1 MSDKKDDNKI
11 IKHLELK
18 KIKELVEAGYGFSLN
33 VKTRHRDG
41 IYALKVFSQLARNR
55 RHTYLSIAD
64 AVKKTHATILYHYNS
79 FHTIE
84 PYDLKI
90 YNNCLEVI
98 NDPSFGFNTTYD
110 AVVIKEKDQEIKK
123 LQKTVLE
130 LEHELREFKSNKK
143 FLQMFDGWSEDQKND
158 FIEYRLKPYSKLI
171 NVKNENR

>member
-1 MSDKKDDNKI
+1 M
-11 IKHLELK
+11 
-18 KIKELVEAGYGFSLN
+18 
-33 VKTRHRDG
+33 
-41 IYALKVFSQLARNR
+41 
-55 RHTYLSIAD
+55 
-64 AVKKTHATILYHYNS
+64 
-79 FHTIE
+79 
-84 PYDLKI
+84 
-90 YNNCLEVI
+90 I

-171 NVKNENR
+171 TS

>member
-1 MSDKKDDNKI
+1 MSHKKDDNKI

-64 AVKKTHATILYHYNS
+64 SVKKTHATILYHYNS

-110 AVVIKEKDQEIKK
+110 AVVIKEKDQEIKN

-130 LEHELREFKSNKK
+130 LQHELREFESNKK

-171 NVKNENR
+171 TVKNE

>member
-1 MSDKKDDNKI
+1 MSDKKFDDNKI

-171 NVKNENR
+171 NVKNK

>member
-1 MSDKKDDNKI
+1 MSDKKFDDNKI

-64 AVKKTHATILYHYNS
+64 SVKKTHATILYHFNS

-90 YNNCLEVI
+90 YNNCLEVM

-110 AVVIKEKDQEIKK
+110 AVIIKEKNKTIKN
-123 LQKTVLE
+123 LQKTVVE
-130 LEHELREFKSNKK
+130 LEHRLKEYNSNKK
-143 FLQMFDGWSEDQKND
+143 ILEMFAGWSEEQKND
-158 FIEYRLKPYSKLI
+158 F
-171 NVKNENR
+171 KNKESEPH

>member
-84 PYDLKI
+84 SYDLKI

-98 NDPSFGFNTTYD
+98 NDPSFGFHTTYD

-171 NVKNENR
+171 TVKNK

>member
-1 MSDKKDDNKI
+1 MSHKKDDNKI

-64 AVKKTHATILYHYNS
+64 SVKKTHATILYHFNS

-90 YNNCLEVI
+90 YNNCLEVM

-110 AVVIKEKDQEIKK
+110 AVIIKEKNKTIKN
-123 LQKTVLE
+123 LQKTVVE
-130 LEHELREFKSNKK
+130 LEHRLKEYNSNKK
-143 FLQMFDGWSEDQKND
+143 ILEMFGGWSEEQKND

-171 NVKNENR
+171 TVKNK